1 MKYTTCFRPAI
12 AALIFAGLSGNAISS
27 QGKWLQPNQLI
38 VDNSLSQAQLK
49 ANEAA
54 ARKYATFW
62 NTGNETLARDALA
75 VNFIDKTPPEGR
87 KQGPEGAILASRAFR
102 TAVPDLR
109 CDVEQMIISGDRV
122 VSHLHFHGTFT
133 GTFGKLKG
141 QGQKID
147 FIATDIYEFADGK
160 IAANWH
166 IEDNLT
172 LMKQLG
178 AL

>member
-147 FIATDIYEFADGK
+147 FIATDIYEVADGK

>member
-1 MKYTTCFRPAI
+1 MKYTHCLRPAVM
-12 AALIFAGLSGNAISS
+12 ALILAGITGTAFSAENGLV
-27 QGKWLQPNQLI
+27 KPNQLI
-38 VDNSLSQAQLK
+38 FDKALSAKQIA
-49 ANEAA
+49 ANESV

-62 NTGNETLARDALA
+62 DTGKEALARDALA
-75 VNFIDKTPPEGR
+75 VNFIDKTPPQGR

-102 TAVPDLR
+102 TAVPNLR
-109 CDVEQMIISGDRV
+109 CEVQQMIITGDHV
-122 VSHLHFHGTFT
+122 VSHLHFRGNFT

-147 FIATDIYEFADGK
+147 FIATDIYQIREGK